1 MFPNNTRI
9 FKVILIKMMA
19 NNHTNPVTTQIK
31 IVKESL
37 ALIFFKKRLQPRK
50 DSII

>member
-1 MFPNNTRI
+1 
-9 FKVILIKMMA
+9 MA

-37 ALIFFKKRLQPRK
+37 ALIFFKKDYSLGRTV
-50 DSII
+50 